1 MQQTGHAD
9 AKKISL
15 DMSCLKMEC
24 MSFYPA
30 NLVFQLLMPATLLK
44 KVEGLKRIHKMI
56 DQSKDSGLISR

>member
-30 NLVFQLLMPATLLK
+30 NLVF
-44 KVEGLKRIHKMI
+44 
-56 DQSKDSGLISR
+56 